1 MNELICLA
9 LLLDIAR
16 TYYDLMTM
24 NPISFSFSATC
35 PKGLEDLLA
44 RELQLLSAEQVQTSI
59 GAVYFQGPLRVAYG
73 LCVWSRVANR
83 VLLLLNDTRTSPP
96 IATELALYSAVSEI
110 PWEAHM
116 TGDTTFAVD
125 FVGTNKVITNTQ
137 YGAVRVKDAIVD
149 RMRAKVG
156 RRPDVDK
163 AQPQLRIQARLAK
176 GQIQLGLDLSG
187 GSLHQRGYRLEQ
199 GAAPLKEN
207 LAAGIMLRLGWP
219 GLAQTNTFLIDP
231 MCGAGTLLIE
241 AAMITCDLAPGL
253 VRTRNDGRWGFE
265 YWLGHEAD
273 EWSEVI
279 ADAEV
284 RARAGSALAATMRM
298 WGADKNPRML
308 QIAKANAA
316 RAGVE
321 QMIGFGRSAIEDFEK
336 PEFMA
341 GAGLMVVNPPY
352 GERLGEIEELKSTYL
367 AMADMS
373 KRQCP
378 GWQLAVFTGN
388 PELAREMR
396 LRPKRVNKFFNGA
409 LPCELYQYELLSME
423 QATLRRDRDSVREE
437 DLSEGALMV
446 ANRIKKN
453 LRKQAAWLKTAET
466 NAYRIYD
473 ADLPEYAAAV
483 DVYDG
488 RLHVQEYAAP
498 KTIPSEVAQRRLR
511 ELLNAVAYVFAV
523 PQKTIALK
531 TRQRNR
537 GTQQYEKLD
546 EGREFFVIEEG
557 KAKFWV
563 NLHDYLDTGLFLDHR
578 PLRKRLGEEA
588 WGKRFLNLFCYTA
601 SATVHAALGG
611 AAQSVS
617 VDMSNTYLDW
627 AERNFS
633 LNAINLDRHQLVQAD
648 CLKWLQECRQG
659 FDLIMLDP
667 PTFSNSKRMDGVLD
681 IQRDHVALIQRCV
694 ELLNPRGKLYFSTN
708 LRNFKLDIEALDN
721 VAVEDIS
728 TSTIDPDFSRNTK
741 IHRCFLIQPK

>member
-1 MNELICLA
+1 MNEFIFLA
-9 LLLDIAR
+9 LPPDIAR

-44 RELQLLSAEQVQTSI
+44 RELQILAAEQVQTSI

-73 LCVWSRVANR
+73 LCMWSRVTNR
-83 VLLLLNDTRTSPP
+83 VLLLLNNTEASPP
-96 IATELALYSAVSEI
+96 VASELALYSAVAEI
-110 PWEAHM
+110 PWESHL

-125 FVGTNKVITNTQ
+125 FVGTNKAITNTQ

-149 RMRAKVG
+149 RMRTKVG

-163 AQPQLRIQARLAK
+163 AQPHLRIQARLAK
-176 GQIQLGLDLSG
+176 GQVQVGLDLSG

-219 GLAQTNTFLIDP
+219 ELARDGALLIDP

-241 AAMITCDLAPGL
+241 AAMMSCDLAPGL
-253 VRTRNDGRWGFE
+253 VRSRNGGRWGFQH
-265 YWLGHEAD
+265 WLGHDAD
-273 EWSEVI
+273 VWSGVLAE
-279 ADAEV
+279 AEV
-284 RARAGSALAATMRM
+284 RAEAGVVARGTMRM

-308 QIAKANAA
+308 QIARTNAE
-316 RAGVE
+316 RAGVGE
-321 QMIGFGRSAIEDFEK
+321 MIGFGQSDIEHFEK
-336 PEFMA
+336 PAFMV
-341 GAGLMVVNPPY
+341 GAGLMVCNPPY
-352 GERLGEIEELKSTYL
+352 GERLGEVEELKGTYL

-409 LPCELYQYELLSME
+409 LPCELYQYELLSVE
-423 QATLRRDRDSVREE
+423 QATLRRDRDAVREE

-453 LRKQAAWLKTAET
+453 LRKLVTWLKTAET
-466 NAYRIYD
+466 NAYRVYD

-483 DVYDG
+483 DLYDG
-488 RLHVQEYAAP
+488 RVHVQEYAAP
-498 KTIPSEVAQRRLR
+498 KTIPDDVAQRRLR
-511 ELLNAVAYVFAV
+511 ELLNAVAYVLAV
-523 PQKTIALK
+523 PQKHIAVK

-537 GTQQYEKLD
+537 GTQQYEKFD
-546 EGREFFVIEEG
+546 EGGEFFVVNEG
-557 KAKFWV
+557 QAKFWV
-563 NLHDYLDTGLFLDHR
+563 NLRDYLDTGLFLDHR
-578 PLRKRLGEEA
+578 PLRKRLFDEA
-588 WGKRFLNLFCYTA
+588 RGKRFLNLFCYTA

-627 AERNFS
+627 AERNFA
-633 LNAINLDRHQLVQAD
+633 LNAISRDRHQLVQAD
-648 CLKWLQECRQG
+648 CLKWLNQCRQG

-667 PTFSNSKRMDGVLD
+667 PTFSNSKRMEGVLD
-681 IQRDHVALIQRCV
+681 IQRDHVALIRRCV
-694 ELLNPRGKLYFSTN
+694 ELLNAKGKLYFSTN
-708 LRNFKLDIEALDN
+708 LRSFKLDSAALEDLS
-721 VAVEDIS
+721 VDDIS
-728 TSTIDPDFSRNTK
+728 ADTIDLDFARNTK
-741 IHRCFLIQPK
+741 IHRCFLIQQK

>member
-1 MNELICLA
+1 
-9 LLLDIAR
+9 
-16 TYYDLMTM
+16 M
-24 NPISFSFSATC
+24 NPISFAFSATC

-44 RELQLLSAEQVQTSI
+44 SELQMLSAEAVQISI

-73 LCVWSRVANR
+73 LCMWSRVANR
-83 VLLLLNDTRTSPP
+83 VLLLLNDAKTSPP
-96 IATELALYSAVSEI
+96 IASELALYSAVAEI
-110 PWEAHM
+110 PWEAHL

-137 YGAVRVKDAIVD
+137 YGAVRIKDAIVD
-149 RMRAKVG
+149 RMRTKVG

-163 AQPQLRIQARLAK
+163 AQPDLRIQARLAK
-176 GQIQLGLDLSG
+176 GQVQVGLDLSG

-219 GLAQTNTFLIDP
+219 ELARSGAFLIDP

-241 AAMITCDLAPGL
+241 AAMIACDLAPGL
-253 VRTRNDGRWGFE
+253 VRSRNGGHWGFRH
-265 YWLGHEAD
+265 WLGHD
-273 EWSEVI
+273 
-279 ADAEV
+279 ADAWREV
-284 RARAGSALAATMRM
+284 LVEAEARAEVGGAQKAAMRM

-308 QIAKANAA
+308 QIAKTNAE
-316 RAGVE
+316 RAGLGE
-321 QMIGFGRSAIEDFEK
+321 MIGFGQSDIEHFEK
-336 PEFMA
+336 PAFMA
-341 GAGLMVVNPPY
+341 GMGLMVCNPPY
-352 GERLGEIEELKSTYL
+352 GERLGDVEELKGTYL

-409 LPCELYQYELLSME
+409 LPCELYQYELLSVE

-453 LRKQAAWLKTAET
+453 LRKLVVWLKSAET
-466 NAYRIYD
+466 NAYRVYD

-483 DVYDG
+483 DLYDG
-488 RLHVQEYAAP
+488 RVHVQEYAAP
-498 KTIPSEVAQRRLR
+498 KTIPDDVAQRRLR
-511 ELLNAVAYVFAV
+511 ELLNAVAYVLAV
-523 PQKTIALK
+523 PQKQIAVK

-537 GTQQYEKLD
+537 GTQQYEKFH
-546 EGREFFVIEEG
+546 EGGEFFVVNEG
-557 KAKFWV
+557 QARFWV
-563 NLHDYLDTGLFLDHR
+563 NLRDYLDTGLFLDHR
-578 PLRKRLGEEA
+578 PLRKRLFEEA
-588 WGKRFLNLFCYTA
+588 RGKRFLNLFCYTA

-611 AAQSVS
+611 AVQSVS

-627 AERNFS
+627 AERNFK
-633 LNAINLDRHQLVQAD
+633 LNAVKTERHQLVQAD
-648 CLKWLQECRQG
+648 CLKWLNQCRQG

-667 PTFSNSKRMDGVLD
+667 PTFSNSKRMEGILD
-681 IQRDHVALIQRCV
+681 IQRDHVALIRRCM
-694 ELLNPRGKLYFSTN
+694 ELLNAGGKLYFSTN
-708 LRNFKLDIEALDN
+708 LRSFKLDLAALDDL
-721 VAVEDIS
+721 AVDDMS
-728 TSTIDPDFSRNTK
+728 ASTIDPDFARNAK
-741 IHRCFLIQPK
+741 IHRCFLIRQK